1 MPNSVDLLIERYE
14 KSTGEKPQGAQR
26 GNMFEPHPDL
36 VRVVRCAECV
46 ESFTPMTV
54 IPGTNTA
61 RPTIR
66 MCSLSKR
73 VKRDD
78 GYCDEGRRKD
88 D

>member
-1 MPNSVDLLIERYE
+1 MTE
-14 KSTGEKPQGAQR
+14 
-26 GNMFEPHPDL
+26 NMFTPHPDY
-36 VRVVRCAECV
+36 VHVIRCKDCV

-54 IPGTNTA
+54 IPGTTDA
-61 RPTIR
+61 VPTIR

-73 VKRDD
+73 LKTDD

>member
-1 MPNSVDLLIERYE
+1 MPN
-14 KSTGEKPQGAQR
+14 
-26 GNMFEPHPDL
+26 MFDPHPDL
-36 VRVVRCAECV
+36 VKVIRCAECV

-54 IPGTNTA
+54 IPCTDTA

>member
-1 MPNSVDLLIERYE
+1 MGTDG
-14 KSTGEKPQGAQR
+14 STMHTNTGNG
-26 GNMFEPHPDL
+26 GISMSNMFDPHPDYTQ
-36 VRVVRCAECV
+36 VVRCKNCV

-54 IPGTNTA
+54 IPGMEKAT
-61 RPTIR
+61 PTIR